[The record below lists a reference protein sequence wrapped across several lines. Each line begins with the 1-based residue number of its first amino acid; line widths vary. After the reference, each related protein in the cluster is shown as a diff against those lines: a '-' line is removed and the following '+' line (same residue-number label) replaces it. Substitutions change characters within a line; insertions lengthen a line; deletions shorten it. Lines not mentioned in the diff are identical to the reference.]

1 MQQQDFL
8 YKNLDK
14 NFFLKKMLSALLALS
29 LFVCYYIY
37 SSAILMNIGAINKSF
52 LAEYFCAFKIG
63 ITLTGVFFFYQKE
76 KINNINISIGVIV
89 LFASFLFEHIGQ
101 FLIMNS
107 LNYSSVLYLKTFPNI
122 TFWFG
127 LILFIFSHHIF
138 SLQDFGQRINLDK
151 PNL

>member
-1 MQQQDFL
+1 MQQQGFL
-8 YKNLDK
+8 YKNLDN
-14 NFFLKKMLSALLALS
+14 NFFLKEMLPVLLALS

-37 SSAILMNIGAINKSF
+37 SSTILMNIGAINKSF

-127 LILFIFSHHIF
+127 IILFIF